1 MTLSFQ
7 LSVVAYDT
15 TYPKNKAVK
24 YVTITVNRNANAPR
38 FERDNYEKT
47 LTANYPLMTEVIK
60 TNATDEDGVG
70 GTEYAASHHENISHN
85 YLLELY
91 ETV

>member
-38 FERDNYEKT
+38 FEKDTYEKT

-60 TNATDEDGVG
+60 THATDQDGVG
-70 GTEYAASHHENISHN
+70 GREIPSITPREYLGQLSS
-85 YLLELY
+85 
-91 ETV
+91 